1 MKKRDMPFFITLQ
14 GPMQYKIYLAFWQY
28 MLWEQILVTL
38 SFIYTFV
45 IQELNIFFVGLD
57 H

>member
-1 MKKRDMPFFITLQ
+1 
-14 GPMQYKIYLAFWQY
+14 MQYKIYLAFWQY
-28 MLWEQILVTL
+28 MLWEQILVNL